1 MTGSNQKKRS
11 TSFSKLALALA
22 NDYSSIYVIDSSDDS
37 YVEYTA
43 EGGEKALVVRSRGD
57 NFFVDLKKNC
67 RELVWP
73 EDQENFLKELNKERV
88 VEKLE
93 KGVSFALRY
102 RLNIDGEPVHYFLK
116 TIREDT
122 NDIIIGVQNIEEQIR
137 IYQKDRNDLKT
148 YSEIAKSLAGMYEAI
163 YYIDINT
170 GHYIEYYSSQSYSEL
185 GIDVGGEDF
194 FEKVKRDIQVH
205 IFEEDREMLVQKLD
219 RGFLLA
225 RLEEKDTYSIV
236 YRQFIDGKMQY
247 LNILVFKQENDDDHI
262 VIGVRNINEQKEK
275 EADSLVY
282 GHIAGSLASR
292 YDVIYYVDIENNE
305 YTQFNAGD
313 MYGKLVTTKKGED
326 FFKDTEENIEKLIHD
341 DDKDRVLTVM
351 EKEHLLDIMAQEG
364 ALALTYRQVIDGQS
378 QYLTLLVV
386 RPKNDDKHLVMG
398 ITNIDAQIKR
408 EESIKS
414 ESQTL
419 SEISM
424 ELTEQY
430 EVIYLVNIKTDE
442 YMECSSSDRYSRL
455 KIDKKGE
462 NFFEETQKNMKTD
475 IYSEDC
481 GMMSIAMDKDFLME
495 SLKESGK
502 FIINYRLI
510 LDGRPQ
516 YVTLFAV
523 SPKKDKNHIIIAVA
537 NIDSTRR
544 RELLFEDALDS
555 AMDMANHDP
564 LTGLKNKR
572 AYAQAEMILDDSIS
586 VDDKKNFSILIADIN
601 DLKEINETQGI
612 KAGDVLI
619 QDVSRMLTD
628 IFDGCQ
634 IFRIGADVFT
644 VILEGDSYKTRDAL
658 VKKLE
663 DVLTKVEEKGLP
675 TISYGISNYSPMLDK
690 RVQDVFNRA
699 EQKMLSKKQRYQEIE
714 DKDVIQRLE
723 EYENDIKFFNLFEDL
738 IAAMTDTSKQN
749 VSRIEKNLIEI
760 SSMHRLSKAVTH
772 VYRSTLDEKKGRGE
786 TLCCYDTGIEGDEIL
801 SYRVET
807 KVGNIVEMKVYMTKG
822 EIPLNEIEKERV
834 NLVMKTVVTF
844 ISRNRLRDMVE
855 ELTYTDTDG
864 FRNQRFMQ
872 RYMMESSKELN
883 DKAAFKYNLKHFSLV
898 NNEIGRELGDV
909 VMKRHYEQLESII
922 GDRGTVCRLGGDN
935 FIGICGQEQL
945 GQVLT
950 YLTEANVIY
959 DTTDG
964 KNLNISAS
972 VGVFRIPDG
981 YSGKHVGEIMERI
994 SIAFSAA
1001 QNGGKDSIIF
1011 FDGTLVKD
1019 KEGSMKVQQR
1029 FPEAL
1034 RNEEFKVYYQPK
1046 VDIRTGEIV
1055 GAEALCRWFHK
1066 GKMISPGEFIPVLEE
1081 TNDICKLDFY
1091 MLDHVCRDIRKWMD
1105 EGRKIVRISVNLS
1118 RKHMIN
1124 VNLLDNLLKI
1134 IDRHNIPHSSIEI
1147 ELTETTADV
1156 GFSDLKRVVTGLQS
1170 VGIYTSVDDF
1180 GVGYSSL
1187 NLIREL
1193 PWNVIKVDK
1202 SFLPVGDA
1210 VMDEVTK
1217 IMFKHVILMTTEM
1230 GIECIVEGV
1239 ETEKQLAILRENN
1252 CNYAQG
1258 FLYDRPLPK
1267 EDFEARLSEGAYAVY

>member
-1 MTGSNQKKRS
+1 MTGNNQKKHS

-73 EDQENFLKELNKERV
+73 EDQETFLKELKKERV

-93 KGVSFALRY
+93 KGVSFGLRY
-102 RLNIDGEPVHYFLK
+102 RLNIDGVPVHYFLK
-116 TIREDT
+116 TIREDS
-122 NDIIIGVQNIEEQIR
+122 NDIIIGVQNIDEQVK
-137 IYQKDRNDLKT
+137 IYQKDKDDLKT

-185 GIDVGGEDF
+185 GIDSGGENF
-194 FEKVKRDIQVH
+194 FEKVKHDIQVH
-205 IFEEDREMLVQKLD
+205 IFEEDREMLVQNLD
-219 RGFLLA
+219 RDFLLA

-247 LNILVFKQENDDDHI
+247 LNILVFKQENEDDHI
-262 VIGVRNINEQKEK
+262 VIGVRNINEQKVK

-292 YDVIYYVDIENNE
+292 YEVIYYIDIDSNE
-305 YTQFNAGD
+305 YTQYNAGD
-313 MYGKLVTTKKGED
+313 MYGKLVTTKKGQD
-326 FFKDTEENIEKLIHD
+326 FFNDTVEAIEKTVHD
-341 DDKDRVLTVM
+341 DDKDRILTVM
-351 EKEHLLDIMAQEG
+351 EKNHLLDIMAQEG
-364 ALALTYRQVIDGQS
+364 ALAITYRQVIDGQS
-378 QYLTLLVV
+378 RYLSMLVV
-386 RPKNDDKHLVMG
+386 RPKNDEKHLVMG

-408 EESIKS
+408 EQYIKS

-424 ELTEQY
+424 ELTERY

-442 YMECSSSDRYSRL
+442 YMEYSSSDRYSRL

-475 IYSEDC
+475 IYSEDYK
-481 GMMSIAMDKDFLME
+481 MMSIAMDKDFLME

-523 SPKKDKNHIIIAVA
+523 RPKKDKEHIIIAVA

-544 RELLFEDALDS
+544 RELLFEDAMG
-555 AMDMANHDP
+555 AEMDMANHDP

-586 VDDKKNFSILIADIN
+586 EDDKKGFAILIADIN
-601 DLKEINETQGI
+601 GLKEINETQGI
-612 KAGDVLI
+612 KIGDSII
-619 QDVSRMLTD
+619 QEVSKILTD
-628 IFDGCQ
+628 IFSNSKV
-634 IFRIGADVFT
+634 FRIGADVFA
-644 VILEGDSYKTRDAL
+644 VIIEGEDYKARDVLAQ
-658 VKKLE
+658 KLE
-663 DVLTKVEEKGLP
+663 DIQAEKQEMGLP
-675 TISYGISNYSPMLDK
+675 TISYGMADYSPMLDIK
-690 RVQDVFNRA
+690 VQDVYNRA
-699 EQKMLSKKQRYQEIE
+699 EQVMLSKRQLDQETD
-714 DKDVIQRLE
+714 DKDVIQRLG
-723 EYENDIKFFNLFEDL
+723 EYEKDIKYFRLFEDL
-738 IAAMTDTSKQN
+738 ISSMAEIHMPDI
-749 VSRIEKNLIEI
+749 SRIEKNLIEI
-760 SSMHRLSKAVTH
+760 SSMYRLSKAVTR
-772 VYRSTLDEKKGRGE
+772 VYRSALEEKKGAGE
-786 TLCCYDTGIEGDEIL
+786 TLSCYDTGIEGDEIL

-807 KVGNIVEMKVYMTKG
+807 KVGNIVEMKVYMSKD
-822 EIPLNEIEKERV
+822 EIPLNDTEKERV
-834 NLVMKTVVTF
+834 NLVMRTVVNY

-855 ELTYTDTDG
+855 DLTYSDTEG
-864 FRNQRFMQ
+864 FRNQRYMQ
-872 RYMMESSKELN
+872 RYMVENARDLS

-898 NNEIGRELGDV
+898 NSEVGRELGDV
-909 VMKRHYEQLESII
+909 VMRRHFEQLESII
-922 GDRGTVCRLGGDN
+922 GDRGTVSRLGGDN
-935 FIGICGQEQL
+935 FIGICGKEQL

-959 DTTDG
+959 DTREG

-972 VGVFRIPDG
+972 VGVFRIPED
-981 YSGKHVGEIMERI
+981 YDAKHIGEIMEKI
-994 SIAFSAA
+994 NIAFSAA
-1001 QNGGKDSIIF
+1001 QNGGKESIVF
-1011 FDGTLVKD
+1011 FDGKLVKN

-1046 VDIRTGEIV
+1046 VDIRTGKIV

-1066 GKMISPGEFIPVLEE
+1066 GKMVSPGEFIPALEE

-1105 EGRKIVRISVNLS
+1105 EGRKIVRVSVNLS
-1118 RKHMIN
+1118 RKHMLN
-1124 VNLLDNLLKI
+1124 VNLVDNLLKI

-1147 ELTETTADV
+1147 ELTETTSDV
-1156 GFSDLKRVVTGLQS
+1156 GFGDLKRVVTGLQS

-1210 VMDEVTK
+1210 VMDDVTK
-1217 IMFKHVILMTTEM
+1217 IMFRHVILMTTEM